1 MDIKTQSYY
10 DKIKTM
16 NTKESDYNSKSFN
29 NNLKYYLYNVGFNKG
44 HRLEGGL
51 DNISGLGDIGKTDNN
66 TYINSLGS
74 NNVDLG
80 SVPKDN
86 IEKERIMN
94 TTTNKYKYK
103 YTNLTPNK
111 DINFANDSLIKGHK
125 MGVMN
130 GFQNNKEPLG
140 MFIIE
145 SKDQRAIEVKKG
157 NNKKVEVVEKAPF
170 EEVGHTSKYGYHAN
184 VYNSENGYTSVMAR
198 TLDPLHDPGRL
209 TKKNMRGDTISG
221 MYAGMKAI
229 N

>member
-1 MDIKTQSYY
+1 MDVITQSYY

-16 NTKESDYNSKSFN
+16 NTKENNYNSKSFN
-29 NNLKYYLYNVGFNKG
+29 NNLNYYLNNVAYNKG
-44 HRLEGGL
+44 HKLEGGL
-51 DNISGLGDIGKTDNN
+51 DIISGLGEIGETDNN

-74 NNVDLG
+74 NNMDLG

-86 IEKERIMN
+86 IEKQRMIN

-111 DINFANDSLIKGHK
+111 DINFENDSLIKGHK

-145 SKDQRAIEVKKG
+145 SKDNIEVKKS
-157 NNKKVEVVEKAPF
+157 NNKKIEVVEKAPF

-198 TLDPLHDPGRL
+198 TTDSLHDGSRL
-209 TKKNMRGDTISG
+209 TKKNMRGDAISG